1 MQMKKYLVILL
12 VSTFGF
18 FTIFKVVQYINLREL
33 SSDPNEIMVLNRF
46 YGARIKISSKNDI
59 EFLINHT
66 IENIKHGV
74 SPTSE
79 GEALDAVKII
89 ESRTGS
95 CYDRSLIL
103 KKVMLLND
111 IQITPVFLY
120 YSLSNSRLLP
130 ILSKKTM
137 SHNIFEIEFQGNKYI
152 VNTNYRAPKLMNLE
166 EYLHSRIN
174 PNFKGFKL
182 FYIKHLDNRNGYFLY
197 PNFLPDIY

>member
-1 MQMKKYLVILL
+1 MQMKKYLVTFL
-12 VSTFGF
+12 VSSLVC

-33 SSDPNEIMVLNRF
+33 SMDPMEILVLNRF
-46 YGARIKISSKNDI
+46 YGDKIKISSKYDI
-59 EFLINHT
+59 ELLVNYT

-74 SPTSE
+74 SPTSK

-95 CYDRSLIL
+95 CYDRSLLL

-111 IQITPVFLY
+111 IKITPVFLY
-120 YSLSNSRLLP
+120 YGHSNSRLLS
-130 ILSKKTM
+130 IFSKKTM

-152 VNTNYRAPKLMNLE
+152 VPTNYRTPKLLNLE
-166 EYLHSRIN
+166 EYLHSGVN

-197 PNFLPDIY
+197 PNFIPDIY